1 MGLVIRPV
9 AWAPRRNKNATR
21 GRIHILPNPS
31 MMSWLFVM
39 CGKKAGAPLVLSK
52 GKELIAV
59 KIREIA
65 VQHSTPIIE
74 DKHLARSMDVR
85 VEVDRAIRLNFIK
98 R

>member
-1 MGLVIRPV
+1 MAKP
-9 AWAPRRNKNATR
+9 
-21 GRIHILPNPS
+21 IHD
-31 MMSWLFVM
+31 VM
-39 CGKKAGAPLVLSK
+39 ALRYVREEGGAPLVLSK